1 MRKYTLF
8 WRTLGRVGRVSQ
20 GVAGAAIEHPL
31 EGVAEDPTGCGS
43 YRKRPLKRVGV
54 IIRAGRG

>member
-1 MRKYTLF
+1 MRRPFRAGGWGK
-8 WRTLGRVGRVSQ
+8 RS
-20 GVAGAAIEHPL
+20 VAGAAIEHPL